1 MEDWAVEQVC
11 DFLVNNRFDE
21 EVVGSFRVNKICGSV
36 LWSLN
41 ESDMKE
47 LELTALG
54 DRRRLQCLVKKN
66 IRVPL
71 STTADVTE
79 LESAATVRHNYAPVK
94 SFVLG
99 AKF

>member
-21 EVVGSFRVNKICGSV
+21 EVVGIFRVNKICGSV

-47 LELTALG
+47 LGLTALG

-71 STTADVTE
+71 NTTADVTE
-79 LESAATVRHNYAPVK
+79 LESAAMVRHNYAPVK